1 MTANKKST
9 AASKEQKQ
17 RKGPKEPKELRLVKE
32 AKLQELIG
40 KAAGTRLEAS
50 GVLYRDGVFL
60 VVCDNFRDLIRV
72 GSEISPKAP
81 ENGLLSGRR
90 TAKGAEEGYEDLA
103 HDPVSGHYYALTEAV
118 AVKPTAKDAKDAKSP
133 KDTKSAKGAK
143 QNGAKSGGFRA
154 RVREYDERL
163 RPGGSS
169 WLDFPLPDAGKGM
182 EGLECVERAGTVH
195 LLGLCEGN
203 RCATGAEG
211 REPGGGRVQVFRRG
225 KRSWEHLETLKL
237 PASVPFEDYASLSVR
252 GDKLAVLSQASSAL
266 WVGRL
271 APDAWRV
278 VDEGTV
284 YRLPRDAKGRTV
296 YGNPEGVCWVS
307 SDHVVVV
314 SDRAKKGPDSARHRT
329 KDQSIHLFLVP
340 GNGD

>member
-1 MTANKKST
+1 MTAKKST
-9 AASKEQKQ
+9 AA
-17 RKGPKEPKELRLVKE
+17 PKELRLVKE
-32 AKLQELIG
+32 AKIQDLIG
-40 KAAGTRLEAS
+40 KVAGTRLEAS

-60 VVCDNFRDLIRV
+60 VVCDNFRDLIRIS
-72 GSEISPKAP
+72 SEISPKAA
-81 ENGLLSGRR
+81 ENGLLTSRR
-90 TAKGAEEGYEDLA
+90 TAKQTEEGYEDLA

-118 AVKPTAKDAKDAKSP
+118 QVKST
-133 KDTKSAKGAK
+133 AKGAK
-143 QNGAKSGGFRA
+143 ETKAVKGAKETKTGGGAGGFRA
-154 RVREYDERL
+154 KVREYDERL
-163 RPGGSS
+163 RPGASA

-182 EGLECVERAGTVH
+182 EGLECVERKGTVY

-203 RCATGAEG
+203 RCAGGAEG
-211 REPGGGRVQVFRRG
+211 RKPGGGRVQVFRRG
-225 KRSWEHLETLKL
+225 RRSWEHRDTLKL

-252 GDKLAVLSQASSAL
+252 GDRIAVLSQASSAL

-271 APDAWRV
+271 APDAWKV

-284 YRLPRDAKGRTV
+284 YRLPPDAKGRTV

-314 SDRAKKGPDSARHRT
+314 SDRAKKGPDNARHRT